1 MANAVIGALRVNL
14 GLDSAKFHSGLRRG
28 QSGMSAFAAKAKVA
42 FAAAAAA
49 FGVAVVAMAKNG
61 LSFIDSQAKI
71 ARSIDGSI
79 DALRALQIAAGDAG
93 VDASALN
100 KSMQMLGRGLSDA
113 ERKGGAAADA
123 LETIGLKASD
133 LTKLDADERVA
144 VIADRIKELGLSA
157 QQTTSLLA
165 DLGIRNKEMALL
177 LIQGGDAIRAAR
189 TEVDKLGLSISAVDA
204 AKVEEANDA
213 FSRISFATEALSNR
227 LAVALAPALKAV
239 ADAFVAGMREGGA
252 LRVIVE
258 TLGENIGRMAA
269 IAAAFASLMA
279 GRFALA
285 IGVAAVG
292 AVTKLSLSLAG
303 LRAAIARTGFG
314 LLVIGA
320 AELIL
325 AIGRLISRV
334 GGFGEAF
341 GLVKDVSIE
350 VWERVRQGAFLLA
363 EGIAGSAQ
371 AIQAAFTS
379 AFAGIVRSFADMTAK
394 MADTWNGFMK
404 SVGVESNAVGFGAG
418 FAESMDARAAHLKSS
433 ASAFNASLRRSVADL
448 NAPLDSLARLRE
460 SGAETEVSIDGVT
473 ESVAELGEEL
483 ESTGGSTGKGS
494 KALDELSEKTK
505 TLKERMSETKE
516 IMRGAFVG
524 LITGAK
530 SLGETLKGLLASFAE
545 MLANRAFERLWS
557 GGLSGGNSGGG
568 FLKNLFGGG
577 GFLKGL
583 LGFANGTPSAPGGLA
598 RINERGGE
606 IINLPRG
613 SQVIPHEM
621 SKRMMGEGG
630 GGPVEIILRSDPSVL
645 VEIAQNESRAVVRQ
659 AAPGLTA
666 QAVSQSQASFRNS
679 KAGWSP

>member
-61 LSFIDSQAKI
+61 LSFIDSQAKV

-100 KSMQMLGRGLSDA
+100 KAMQMLGRGLSDA

-239 ADAFVAGMREGGA
+239 ADAFVAGMRDGGA

-269 IAAAFASLMA
+269 IAAAFASVMA

-303 LRAAIARTGFG
+303 LRTAILRTGFG
-314 LLVIGA
+314 VLVIGA
-320 AELIL
+320 GELIVRFTRLVSKVGGVGEALVTLKDL
-325 AIGRLISRV
+325 AIEIWQRIGDGVSFVTNSVSAMSADIQVFFANALRRMAGAWVDFTWAIA
-334 GGFGEAF
+334 GGLNNVFGSN
-341 GLVKDVSIE
+341 L
-350 VWERVRQGAFLLA
+350 QGASAVITQELA
-363 EGIAGSAQ
+363 KSQLAAEAAAAGY
-371 AIQAAFTS
+371 
-379 AFAGIVRSFADMTAK
+379 
-394 MADTWNGFMK
+394 
-404 SVGVESNAVGFGAG
+404 
-418 FAESMDARAAHLKSS
+418 RAAALAAADSFSAPLESLKS
-433 ASAFNASLRRSVADL
+433 LRDATVETAV
-448 NAPLDSLARLRE
+448 
-460 SGAETEVSIDGVT
+460 ETEGAIDGVT

-505 TLKERMSETKE
+505 TLKERMAETKE

-545 MLANRAFERLWS
+545 MLANRAFEMLWS
-557 GGLSGGNSGGG
+557 GGIKSGGKS
-568 FLKNLFGGG
+568 GGG
-577 GFLKGL
+577 GFFGKL
-583 LGFANGTPSAPGGLA
+583 LGGIFGGGFANGTPHAPGGLA

-679 KAGWSP
+679 KSGWSP